1 VAVQLLQ
8 WTSALYLGAG
18 LVAGLGLALATR
30 RFERASVV
38 LLGIG
43 ATVHAVSF
51 AFLHTASPTP
61 ALTAQPAAIS
71 FMSWVGTVFYLL
83 MLWRTRVQR
92 LVALVAPA
100 AFLGAFL
107 AALRLP
113 GVASQPVVAA
123 GSWPHAHV
131 LLASAGLS
139 LFGLAG
145 LAGMMFLVEHRR
157 LKGKRP
163 IDLRMPL
170 PSLEALDRVNSVA
183 LGIGFPLL
191 TLGVLTGIM
200 WLRTEAGT
208 AWTGSPHETWSVVAW
223 VIYAVLVGARFV
235 AHQTSRQAAASAV
248 GGFAF
253 LFFAVIG
260 LEWVS

>member
-1 VAVQLLQ
+1 MATQLLQ
-8 WTSALYLGAG
+8 WTSALYLVAG
-18 LVAGLGLALATR
+18 LVAGLGLALQTR
-30 RFERASVV
+30 RLERPSV
-38 LLGIG
+38 LLLAAG
-43 ATVHAVSF
+43 AAVHAASF
-51 AFLHTASPTP
+51 AFLHTATPTP
-61 ALTAQPAAIS
+61 SLTAQPAAIS

-83 MLWRTRVQR
+83 LLWRTRVQR
-92 LVALVAPA
+92 LVAVVAPA

-113 GVASQPVVAA
+113 HAGHLHAAA

-170 PSLEALDRVNSVA
+170 PSLEALDRVNTVA
-183 LGIGFPLL
+183 LSIGFPLL
-191 TLGVLTGIM
+191 TLGVLTGVM
-200 WLRTEAGT
+200 WLRTEEGT
-208 AWTGSPHETWSVVAW
+208 AWTGTPHETWSIVAW
-223 VIYAVLVGARFV
+223 VIYAVLVAARFA
-235 AHQTSRQAAASAV
+235 AHQTSRQAAVSAV

-260 LEWVS
+260 LEWIQ